1 MRWSIARHPANK
13 KPMRP
18 FFALCLA
25 LALVT
30 TAWAVPFTV
39 LVYNVENLTAADGH
53 TVSEDYG
60 PKRYSRSHL
69 LTKMNNIARV
79 VAQFDEGKGP
89 DIILF
94 QEIERDFLKDQYLFD
109 HAGMLRHYEDMTIEE
124 MLGTYYDREIAR
136 IPVEGLLLK
145 TFYDRGLRGYRVAAA
160 DDSVQTKQR
169 RHIAHLNIVFT
180 RFPIGAVRS
189 YLVPDMPALLEV
201 QVEVGGYPLY
211 LFNNHWKGDAMGASA
226 EEARVDAARVLR
238 DRVDE
243 IFNVNPNADLIIA
256 GDFNCFYNQGPRF
269 HFDKTALTD
278 VLGSQGDKR
287 ALRGKAD
294 FYNLW
299 FELPASRRGS
309 EIYHGVWSTFMQM
322 LVSRGLYDFRGV
334 QYVDNSFAVGGFPE
348 LNTTDQGWPLGWSFT
363 GIAGSGFSVHFPLY
377 AKFITVR
384 NNRPDVYLTLTPP
397 KKDPDPAGV
406 RK

>member
-1 MRWSIARHPANK
+1 MR
-13 KPMRP
+13 
-18 FFALCLA
+18 FFATLCLLPVLIA
-25 LALVT
+25 S
-30 TAWAVPFTV
+30 AWAVPFTV

-53 TVSEDYG
+53 TISEDYG
-60 PKRYSRSHL
+60 PTRYSRSHL
-69 LTKMNNIARV
+69 LTKMNNIAKV
-79 VAQFDEGKGP
+79 VAQFDDGKGP

-94 QEIERDFLKDQYLFD
+94 QEIERDFQKDQYLFD

-124 MLGTYYDREIAR
+124 MLGRYFDPEIAR

-145 TFYDRGLRGYRVAAA
+145 TFYDRGLRDYRVAAA
-160 DDSVQTKQR
+160 DDAIQTKER
-169 RHIAHLNIVFT
+169 RHIAHLNIVFS

-226 EEARVDAARVLR
+226 EDARVDAAHVLR
-238 DRVDE
+238 DRISE
-243 IFNVNPNADLIIA
+243 IFSVNPNADLIIA
-256 GDFNCFYNQGPRF
+256 GDFNCFYNQAPRF
-269 HFDKTALTD
+269 HFQKTALTD

-287 ALRGKAD
+287 SLRGHAD
-294 FYNLW
+294 LYNLW
-299 FELPASRRGS
+299 YDLPSSHRGS

-334 QYVDNSFAVGGFPE
+334 QYVDNSFGVAEFPG
-348 LNTTDQGWPLGWSFT
+348 LNTNEHGEPWGWSSS
-363 GIAGSGFSVHFPLY
+363 GMAGSGFSVHFPLY

-384 NNRPDVYLTLTPP
+384 NNRADVYLALTPP
-397 KKDPDPAGV
+397 KKEAEPDGV
-406 RK
+406 RKK

>member
-1 MRWSIARHPANK
+1 M
-13 KPMRP
+13 
-18 FFALCLA
+18 FAL
-25 LALVT
+25 VVST
-30 TAWAVPFTV
+30 RAVQFTV
-39 LVYNVENLTAADGH
+39 LVYNVENLTAANGR
-53 TVSEDYG
+53 TQSEDYG
-60 PKRYSRSHL
+60 PKRYSRDHL

-79 VAQFDEGKGP
+79 VAQFDGGNGP
-89 DIILF
+89 DIIMF
-94 QEIERDFLKDQYLFD
+94 QEIERDFLQDQYLFD

-124 MLGTYYDREIAR
+124 MLGHYFDRDISR

-160 DDSVQTKQR
+160 DDAVQTKER
-169 RHIAHLNIVFT
+169 RHIAHLNVIFS

-189 YLVPDMPALLEV
+189 YIVPDMPALLEV
-201 QVEVGGYPLY
+201 QVEVGGNPLY

-226 EEARVDAARVLR
+226 EDARVDAAKVLR
-238 DRVDE
+238 DRMDE
-243 IFNVNPNADLIIA
+243 IFSVNPNADLILA

-269 HFDKTALTD
+269 HFEKTALTD

-287 ALRGKAD
+287 ALRGPAQL
-294 FYNLW
+294 YNLW
-299 FELPASRRGS
+299 YELPPAHRGS

-334 QYVDNSFAVGGFPE
+334 QYVDESFGVGEFSD
-348 LNTTDQGWPLGWSFT
+348 LNQDERGEPIGWSF
-363 GIAGSGFSVHFPLY
+363 GGLAGSGFSTHFPLY

-384 NNRPDVYLTLTPP
+384 NNRADVFLTLRPP
-397 KKDPDPAGV
+397 KYDPKGV

>member
-1 MRWSIARHPANK
+1 MRSLYT
-13 KPMRP
+13 
-18 FFALCLA
+18 LCLA
-25 LALVT
+25 LVLVAPAAL
-30 TAWAVPFTV
+30 AVPFTV

-60 PKRYSRSHL
+60 PARYSRDHL
-69 LTKMNNIARV
+69 MTKMNNIARV

-94 QEIERDFLKDQYLFD
+94 QEIERDFQKDQYLFD
-109 HAGMLRHYEDMTIEE
+109 HTGMLHHYEDMTIEE
-124 MLGTYYDREIAR
+124 MLGRYFDPEIAQ

-160 DDSVQTKQR
+160 DDAIQSKER

-180 RFPIGAVRS
+180 RFPIGEVRS

-226 EEARVDAARVLR
+226 EEARVAAAHVLR
-238 DRVDE
+238 DRVNE
-243 IFNVNPNADLIIA
+243 IFSVNPNADLIIA

-287 ALRGKAD
+287 ALRSTAD
-294 FYNLW
+294 LYNLW
-299 FELPASRRGS
+299 YELPSSRRGS

-334 QYVDNSFAVGGFPE
+334 QYVDNSFAVGEFPD
-348 LNTTDQGWPLGWSFT
+348 LNADEHGEPIGWSFR

-384 NNRPDVYLTLTPP
+384 NNRADVFLKVGPP
-397 KKDPDPAGV
+397 KRDPDPAGV

>member
-1 MRWSIARHPANK
+1 MRSLFI
-13 KPMRP
+13 
-18 FFALCLA
+18 LS
-25 LALVT
+25 LALVLV
-30 TAWAVPFTV
+30 APAFAAPFTV

-53 TVSEDYG
+53 TLSEDYG
-60 PKRYSRSHL
+60 PARYSRDHL
-69 LTKMNNIARV
+69 LTKLNNIARV
-79 VAQFDEGKGP
+79 VAQFDEGRGP

-94 QEIERDFLKDQYLFD
+94 QEIERDFQKDQYLFD
-109 HAGMLRHYEDMTIEE
+109 HAGMLHHYEDMAIED
-124 MLGTYYDREIAR
+124 MLGRSFDPEIAR

-160 DDSVQTKQR
+160 DDAIQSKER

-180 RFPIGAVRS
+180 RFPIGEVRS

-201 QVEVGGYPLY
+201 QVEVSGYPLY

-226 EEARVDAARVLR
+226 EEARVAAAHVLR
-238 DRVDE
+238 DRVNE
-243 IFNVNPNADLIIA
+243 IFSVNPNADLIIA

-269 HFDKTALTD
+269 HFDKTALTE

-287 ALRGKAD
+287 ALRSTAD
-294 FYNLW
+294 LYNLW
-299 FELPASRRGS
+299 YELPSSHRGS

-334 QYVDNSFAVGGFPE
+334 QYVDNSFAVGEFPD
-348 LNTTDQGWPLGWSFT
+348 LNADENGEPIGWSFR
-363 GIAGSGFSVHFPLY
+363 GIAGSGYSVHFPLY

-384 NNRPDVYLTLTPP
+384 NNRPDVFLKVGPP
-397 KKDPDPAGV
+397 KKDSDPAGV

>member
-1 MRWSIARHPANK
+1 MRLPVTFCL
-13 KPMRP
+13 M
-18 FFALCLA
+18 LVLA
-25 LALVT
+25 L
-30 TAWAVPFTV
+30 TARAVSFTV
-39 LVYNVENLTAADGH
+39 LVYNVENLTAADGK
-53 TVSEDYG
+53 TLSADYG
-60 PKRYSRSHL
+60 AKRYSRAHL

-94 QEIERDFLKDQYLFD
+94 QEIERDFLQDQYLFD
-109 HAGMLRHYEDMTIEE
+109 HAGMLEHYEDVTIEQ
-124 MLGTYYDREIAR
+124 MLGHYYDRDVAR

-160 DDSVQTKQR
+160 DDAVQTKER
-169 RHIAHLNIVFT
+169 RHISHLNVIFS

-189 YLVPDMPALLEV
+189 YIVPDMPALLEA
-201 QVEVGGYPLY
+201 QLEVGGYPLY
-211 LFNNHWKGDAMGASA
+211 VFNNHWKGDAMGASA
-226 EEARVDAARVLR
+226 EDARVEAAKVLR
-238 DRVDE
+238 DRMTE
-243 IFNVNPNADLIIA
+243 IFSVNPNADLILA

-269 HFDKTALTD
+269 HFEKTALTQ

-287 ALRGKAD
+287 ALRANAD
-294 FYNLW
+294 LYNLW
-299 FELPASRRGS
+299 YELPSSQRGS

-334 QYVDNSFAVGGFPE
+334 QYVDGSFGVGEFPG
-348 LNTTDQGWPLGWSFT
+348 LNVNENGEPIGWSFS
-363 GIAGSGFSVHFPLY
+363 GMAGSGFSVHFPLY

-384 NNRPDVYLTLTPP
+384 NNRPDVYLSVSPP
-397 KKDPDPAGV
+397 KKDPNPSGV